1 MLSPM
6 QIGGRIYWPPAAGEG
21 NGLPLLLNSFLGLE
35 LIEKRLDTG
44 ALGFRGLDKWNHT
57 RQVT

>member
-1 MLSPM
+1 M
-6 QIGGRIYWPPAAGEG
+6 QIGGRIYWPPAAGEE